1 MARIRSIVAS
11 IGIAAGLVT
20 LVVLWWPQQRPQPT
34 SNAAATA
41 TGFLEQTLREVAAP
55 GFARAVA
62 PIELQFPRDHGP
74 HPNFKT
80 EWWYLTGNLED
91 PTQRHFG
98 YELTFFRNAVSPRAS
113 DPHSAWSTNQAYMAH
128 FAVTD
133 SSAGR
138 FYQAERFSR
147 GALGLAGAESAP
159 LRVWLDDWSLNGTS
173 NDDRCRG
180 CQTLTLSGRTNDVV
194 LRLTLRS
201 TKPVVLQ
208 GDAGWSQ
215 KSLDPGNASYY
226 YSLTRLV
233 SQGTLQIGDRVY
245 SVSGTSWL
253 DREWSTSM
261 LAPDQQGWDWFALQ
275 FAEGTELMYYRLR
288 TVDGGVAATSAGVW
302 VDRDGVSTAIA
313 AGDIALTVLEEWQS
327 PATGTRYP
335 VRWRLRVTQYR
346 IDVELEP
353 TMNAQELTGTFHY
366 WEGAVRV
373 LEAGTAV
380 GTGYV
385 ELTGY

>member
-1 MARIRSIVAS
+1 MAGARSTTVS
-11 IGIAAGLVT
+11 IGIVTSLAT
-20 LVVLWWPQQRPQPT
+20 LVALWWLQQLPQPT
-34 SNAAATA
+34 STTA
-41 TGFLEQTLREVAAP
+41 TTGTGYLQQTFRGVADP
-55 GFARAVA
+55 GFTRATN
-62 PIELQFPRDHGP
+62 PIELRFPEDHGA

-91 PTQRHFG
+91 PRQRHFG
-98 YELTFFRNAVSPRAS
+98 YELTFFRNALSPHTS
-113 DPHSAWSTNQAYMAH
+113 KLNSAWATNQAYMAH

-147 GALGLAGAESAP
+147 GALGLAGAASAP
-159 LRVWLDDWSLNGTS
+159 LRVWLDDWSIHGIS

-180 CQTLTLSGRTNDVV
+180 CQTLTIRGSTNEVS
-194 LRLTLRS
+194 LMLTLHS

-215 KSLDPGNASYY
+215 KSRDPGNASYY
-226 YSLTRLV
+226 YSLTRLA
-233 SQGTLQIGDRVY
+233 SQGTLQIGDLEY
-245 SVSGTSWL
+245 SVSGNSWL

-275 FAEGTELMYYRLR
+275 FANGTELMYYRLR

-302 VDRDGVSTAIA
+302 VDQDGVSTAIA
-313 AGDIALTVLEEWQS
+313 AGDIALTVLDEWRS
-327 PATGTRYP
+327 PTTGTRYP
-335 VRWRLRVTQYR
+335 VRWRLRVPRHR
-346 IDVELEP
+346 IDVALEP
-353 TMNAQELTGTFHY
+353 TLDAQELTGAFRY

-373 LEAGTAV
+373 LESGTAV